1 MSKQR
6 KFHGNS
12 FDVWRIFYVWIK
24 KTDKAWQKVHPW
36 LPSSLLQEL
45 DIPSE
50 TIVLADTKEDVA
62 ANDLSGR
69 VPGDR
74 GRYIFYLFKHTFEG
88 DFLESVGKRE
98 IYSYPFLDNSVLAGA
113 YSLYL

>member
-1 MSKQR
+1 M
-6 KFHGNS
+6 
-12 FDVWRIFYVWIK
+12 
-24 KTDKAWQKVHPW
+24 
-36 LPSSLLQEL
+36 
-45 DIPSE
+45 
-50 TIVLADTKEDVA
+50 LADTKEDVA